1 MPAIEKG
8 PPPDRDPARQPTD
21 KQSPRG
27 RSRYASSA
35 PDGRLPRIF
44 ILAAAVI
51 LAGAA
56 IMFWP
61 RGGGE
66 IPTGIGERITVVTA
80 DDSSITADKTPR
92 SGDVE
97 ISQEQAQLVPEQPRA
112 TQPNQKPASD
122 KTTEQSSGSARTKPA
137 TSGDRSAASPPSPT
151 PARVVPSA
159 RGPWAVQVGAFGRED
174 NAAALIT
181 KLTELG
187 YPAKLRAASTSSGDI
202 VYRVW
207 IGYFATRTVAATYAE
222 QNRAEIGD
230 GNPVHR

>member
-8 PPPDRDPARQPTD
+8 QPQDRDPAQQPPED
-21 KQSPRG
+21 QSPRA

-44 ILAAAVI
+44 ILAAAIV

-112 TQPNQKPASD
+112 AQPNKQPTSD
-122 KTTEQSSGSARTKPA
+122 KTKPA
-137 TSGDRSAASPPSPT
+137 TSGGRSAASPPRPT

-159 RGPWAVQVGAFGRED
+159 RGPWAVQVGAFGQED
-174 NAAALIT
+174 NATALIT
-181 KLTELG
+181 KLTGLG

-207 IGYFATRTVAATYAE
+207 IGYFATRSVAATYAE
-222 QNRAEIGD
+222 QNRAKIGD

>member
-8 PPPDRDPARQPTD
+8 QPQDRGPTQPPPDP
-21 KQSPRG
+21 QSPRA
-27 RSRYASSA
+27 RSRYASEER
-35 PDGRLPRIF
+35 DGRLPRIF

-61 RGGGE
+61 RGSGE

-80 DDSSITADKTPR
+80 DDSNLTADMTPR

-97 ISQEQAQLVPEQPRA
+97 ISQEQTQLVPEEPRGAQPSK
-112 TQPNQKPASD
+112 KPTSS
-122 KTTEQSSGSARTKPA
+122 KTTEQSSENGRSKPA
-137 TSGDRSAASPPSPT
+137 TSGDRSATSPPSPT
-151 PARVVPSA
+151 PARVVPSTH
-159 RGPWAVQVGAFGRED
+159 GPWAVQVGAFGQED
-174 NAAALIT
+174 NATALII
-181 KLTELG
+181 KLTGLG

-207 IGYFATRTVAATYAE
+207 IGYFATRSVAAIYAE
-222 QNRAEIGD
+222 QNRAKIGD